1 MDAGGIEER
10 NNGEKKGATRSRD
23 VARKEKRKISNKL
36 KCGLIPLASSLPCRT
51 CCRLVSS
58 ACVSASAPMTV
69 STGFLQRCEVSG
81 GRAEGW
87 RRRRFM
93 ASSKHTCQGE
103 TGPGDSG
110 SSRDGELFVAHRL
123 QLHQQRDGLSADLT
137 LSDSDATKAR
147 RRSSVQKYKGIQ
159 ILRL

>member
-1 MDAGGIEER
+1 MAAGGIEESG
-10 NNGEKKGATRSRD
+10 NGKKKGATRSKD
-23 VARKEKRKISNKL
+23 VARKEKRKKSNKL
-36 KCGLIPLASSLPCRT
+36 KCGLIPLTSSLPCRT
-51 CCRLVSS
+51 CCCLVSS
-58 ACVSASAPMTV
+58 ACVSAPMTV

-110 SSRDGELFVAHRL
+110 GSRDGELFVAHCL
-123 QLHQQRDGLSADLT
+123 QLHLQRDGLSADLT
-137 LSDSDATKAR
+137 PSDRDSR
-147 RRSSVQKYKGIQ
+147 RRSSVQKYEGIQ